1 MESGPLSKSW
11 LLGGVG
17 ICALFLVGIV
27 FYSYWSQPP
36 VVALSNLRYLQ
47 QLRTAVSSQRVDHV
61 NKISQALETLKG
73 EGKLNEQEWNHFQSI
88 IAKALEGKWEA
99 AELACRKWADA
110 QSNRKRDPSDK
121 LDHDHSHAGNAH

>member
-1 MESGPLSKSW
+1 MSKSW
-11 LLGGVG
+11 LVGGAG
-17 ICALFLVGIV
+17 ICALFLGGI
-27 FYSYWSQPP
+27 FLYSYWSQPP

-61 NKISQALETLKG
+61 NKINQALETLKG

-121 LDHDHSHAGNAH
+121 LEHDHSHAGHSH